1 MCIFGK
7 PLAVVYYCGSCE
19 KKSRPFGPLATPPRA
34 REGIEKWGLFS
45 FRDVLTTDYAHGLPS
60 LLVLVLLLL
69 LSFVIVVSR
78 RRLGGS
84 SSTSPWWPTGPK
96 CRMGSTGPRTQNSCG
111 EWKNKRHP
119 SVDPVSD
126 RRKRTVY
133 SSKTVGTGAGAV
145 RRMRSSCACA
155 VWNCQL
161 VDGSSLDVVRP

>member
-1 MCIFGK
+1 M
-7 PLAVVYYCGSCE
+7 
-19 KKSRPFGPLATPPRA
+19 KKNRPVGPLVTPPRT
-34 REGIEKWGLFS
+34 REGIEKWGLLS
-45 FRDVLTTDYAHGLPS
+45 FRDVLTTDDAHGLAS
-60 LLVLVLLLL
+60 LLVLVLVLVLVLLLL

-96 CRMGSTGPRTQNSCG
+96 YRMGSTGPRTQNSCG

-126 RRKRTVY
+126 CRKRTVY

-161 VDGSSLDVVRP
+161 VDGSSLDVVRR